1 VIAEFRDMKEKL
13 ALYTD
18 ITVMERRLKR
28 LKSCMYWIPYYGG
41 HNGKIV
47 GIDLYFEKSARNMLL
62 TVANIYQLP
71 LC

>member
-1 VIAEFRDMKEKL
+1 VIAEFRDMNEKL

-28 LKSCMYWIPYYGG
+28 LKSCMYWIPYYDG
-41 HNGKIV
+41 HNGKFV

-62 TVANIYQLP
+62 KVANTYQLP

>member
-1 VIAEFRDMKEKL
+1 MIAEFRDMKEKL

-62 TVANIYQLP
+62 KVSNTYQLP

>member
-1 VIAEFRDMKEKL
+1 MIAEFRDMNEKL

-28 LKSCMYWIPYYGG
+28 LKSCMYWIPYYDG
-41 HNGKIV
+41 HNGKFV

-62 TVANIYQLP
+62 KVSNTYQLP